1 MLLSALSILY
11 FICAVLL
18 AVYAAG
24 MVVLLFMYWLHQ
36 RRVPPPP
43 PGVKSWPTVAV
54 QLPIYNERHVVERLL
69 NAVARLDY
77 PHDRLVI
84 QVLDDSTDETSDLIA
99 RKVKRLKWRGLN
111 VQHIHRSDRAGFKAG
126 ALAYGLERAN
136 TEFVVVFDADFLPQ
150 RDFLIKTIPHLVADP
165 RLGMVQARWGHL
177 NAFDNALTLG
187 QTLALDGHFVVEQTA
202 RSRAGWLLNF
212 SGSGGVWRTTCI
224 REAGGWRATT
234 LTEDLDL
241 SYRAQLAG
249 WRFLYVPDVVV
260 PAQLPPQMAAY
271 KRQQARWAQGSTQT
285 LVTMLRPL
293 WQARLTL
300 VQKFMALLHLGQYLP
315 HPLML
320 ALVLLTPP
328 MILLRGLHN
337 LPLGPLGL
345 AGLGPPL
352 ILVIS
357 QKALY
362 RDWQHRLLVFPVLMA
377 LGIGMTWNNTR
388 AVMRGLISRRAVEF
402 ERTPKFTDDW
412 SASSYA
418 LRADRGVY
426 VEMALAVYAFSGV
439 LVALR
444 YYPPLALYLITC
456 AMGYGMVAAWTLHDT
471 WLIAHHPPQHG
482 KA

>member
-1 MLLSALSILY
+1 
-11 FICAVLL
+11 
-18 AVYAAG
+18 
-24 MVVLLFMYWLHQ
+24 
-36 RRVPPPP
+36 
-43 PGVKSWPTVAV
+43 
-54 QLPIYNERHVVERLL
+54 
-69 NAVARLDY
+69 
-77 PHDRLVI
+77 
-84 QVLDDSTDETSDLIA
+84 
-99 RKVKRLKWRGLN
+99 
-111 VQHIHRSDRAGFKAG
+111 
-126 ALAYGLERAN
+126 
-136 TEFVVVFDADFLPQ
+136 
-150 RDFLIKTIPHLVADP
+150 
-165 RLGMVQARWGHL
+165 
-177 NAFDNALTLG
+177 
-187 QTLALDGHFVVEQTA
+187 
-202 RSRAGWLLNF
+202 
-212 SGSGGVWRTTCI
+212 
-224 REAGGWRATT
+224 
-234 LTEDLDL
+234 
-241 SYRAQLAG
+241 
-249 WRFLYVPDVVV
+249 
-260 PAQLPPQMAAY
+260 
-271 KRQQARWAQGSTQT
+271 
-285 LVTMLRPL
+285 
-293 WQARLTL
+293 
-300 VQKFMALLHLGQYLP
+300 MALLHLGQYLP

>member
-11 FICAVLL
+11 FICAMLL

-54 QLPIYNERHVVERLL
+54 QLPVYNERHVVERLL
-69 NAVARLDY
+69 DAVARLDY

-84 QVLDDSTDETSDLIA
+84 QVLDDSTDDTSKLIA
-99 RKVKRLKWRGLN
+99 KIVKRLKWRGLN
-111 VQHIHRSDRAGFKAG
+111 VQYIHRLDRAGYKAG
-126 ALAYGLERAN
+126 ALAYGLEQAN

-150 RDFLIKTIPHLVADP
+150 RDFLIKTIPHLVAEP

-177 NAFDNALTLG
+177 NTFDNALTMG

-212 SGSGGVWRTTCI
+212 SGSGGVWRTACI
-224 REAGGWRATT
+224 REAGGWSANT

-293 WQARLTL
+293 WRARLTL
-300 VQKFMALLHLGQYLP
+300 IQKFMALLHLGQYLP

-320 ALVLLTPP
+320 MLVLLTPP
-328 MILLRGLHN
+328 LILTRGLHN
-337 LPLGPLGL
+337 MPLGPLGL
-345 AGLGPPL
+345 VGLAPPL

-357 QKALY
+357 QRALY
-362 RDWQHRLLVFPVLMA
+362 RDWPHRMMVFPVLMA

-388 AVMRGLISRRAVEF
+388 AVVKGLIGGKVVEF
-402 ERTPKFTDDW
+402 ERTPKFAADW
-412 SASSYA
+412 SGSGYA
-418 LRADRGVY
+418 LRTDRGVF
-426 VEMALAVYAFSGV
+426 VEIALAVYAFGGV

-471 WLIAHHPPQHG
+471 WLIAHHPPQHR